1 MQYLTVLD
9 EESCQY
15 FLHLEPKPDLE
26 PKSGAGG
33 ESHRKRTGS
42 KTLWTEKY
50 LCQILVHPQQPAAT
64 WSPTAAPSG
73 AHASK
78 PVLTMVNTI

>member
-1 MQYLTVLD
+1 MKKVVSTFYTWNRSRIWNQSPEQEASATENGLA
-9 EESCQY
+9 S
-15 FLHLEPKPDLE
+15 
-26 PKSGAGG
+26 
-33 ESHRKRTGS
+33 
-42 KTLWTEKY
+42 TLWTEKY